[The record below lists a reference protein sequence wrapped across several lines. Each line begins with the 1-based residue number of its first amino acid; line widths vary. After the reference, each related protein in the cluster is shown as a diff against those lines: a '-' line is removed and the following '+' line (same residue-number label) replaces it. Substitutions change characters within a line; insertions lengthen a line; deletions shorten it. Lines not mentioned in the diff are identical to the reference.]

1 MKSLIL
7 KKLNTSERF
16 RFNLIF
22 LLLVWLS
29 VLIPL
34 WMPNYSLSLSSK
46 IVIIFLGLINLVW
59 TVALLLSARFV
70 WKLSKKQKSF
80 QTNHSIITFSRL
92 GELHHIVT
100 ICIYKEPLE
109 LIEKTLESLR
119 QQTQSHRIIVV
130 VAMEE
135 RTPQV
140 SWKEQVLKMKFEKD
154 FERLFFTIHPFGIPG
169 EIPGKCSN
177 VNYGLRTSV
186 RRLEEEGDLQIE
198 RTTVTTC
205 DADNIFHPKYF
216 EELGKEFLST
226 RRNNQVVWQSPLF
239 YNWQLDSSPWFTRVV
254 GLLRPVFMMGLLI
267 PFNINTM
274 SVQSLSLE
282 LCIKGDYFHPRYQMD
297 DIIAVI
303 RWMTEI
309 RREIEIRPIYVP
321 TLSGPTSG
329 NSLSEEFREWR
340 VQIRRWT
347 IGAAEVFH
355 YYCVRFFS
363 LPLNTGI
370 SWGAYFIAYY
380 CIFLCA
386 APLVG
391 LVGGLKPIIYPESTS
406 ILVFSDYSFSSLLIT
421 MGTYQL
427 FCFLNVFFLN
437 YFWVKILGLKER
449 VSNLRN
455 ILHFLLT
462 PVTVIAFSLVAF
474 TALHEMAIG
483 GKSVCVHIPSKKNA
497 LAKRLYSCR

>member
-1 MKSLIL
+1 MFST
-7 KKLNTSERF
+7 KKRLERIHSVTGERF
-16 RFNLIF
+16 RFNLVF
-22 LLLVWLS
+22 LLLVWLL

-34 WMPNYSLSLSSK
+34 WMPKYSLSLSSTV
-46 IVIIFLGLINLVW
+46 IIIFLGLTNLVW

-70 WKLSKKQKSF
+70 WKLSKKQKNCQRNYSE
-80 QTNHSIITFSRL
+80 ITSL
-92 GELHHIVT
+92 KLSELDHIVT
-100 ICIYKEPLE
+100 ICIYKEPLQ
-109 LIEKTLESLR
+109 LIEKTLESLC
-119 QQTQSHRIIVV
+119 QQTQSDRIIVV

-135 RTPQV
+135 KTPQV
-140 SWKEQVLKMKFEKD
+140 SWKEQMLMMKFEQY
-154 FERLFFTIHPFGIPG
+154 FERLLFTIHPFGISG

-177 VNYGLRTSV
+177 VNYALRTSV
-186 RRLEEEGDLQIE
+186 QRLKDEGNLQIE

-205 DADNIFHPKYF
+205 DADNIFHLKYF
-216 EELGKEFLST
+216 EELGKEFINT

-239 YNWQLDSSPWFTRVV
+239 YNWQLDSSPWFTRII
-254 GLLRPVFMMGLLI
+254 GLMRPVFMMSLLI

-309 RREIEIRPIYVP
+309 MGEIEIRPIYVP

-329 NSLSEEFREWR
+329 NSLWEEFREWR

-355 YYCVRFFS
+355 YYCVSFFS

-370 SWGAYFIAYY
+370 FWGAYFIAYY
-380 CIFLCA
+380 CFFLCA

-391 LVGGLKPIIYPESTS
+391 LLGSFKTIIYPESTA
-406 ILVFSDYSFSSLLIT
+406 ILVFGHYSFSSLLMI

-427 FCFLNVFFLN
+427 FCFFNVFLLN
-437 YFWVKILGLKER
+437 HFWVKLLGLEEQIGK
-449 VSNLRN
+449 LRN

-462 PVTVIAFSLVAF
+462 GLKQF
-474 TALHEMAIG
+474 
-483 GKSVCVHIPSKKNA
+483 
-497 LAKRLYSCR
+497 